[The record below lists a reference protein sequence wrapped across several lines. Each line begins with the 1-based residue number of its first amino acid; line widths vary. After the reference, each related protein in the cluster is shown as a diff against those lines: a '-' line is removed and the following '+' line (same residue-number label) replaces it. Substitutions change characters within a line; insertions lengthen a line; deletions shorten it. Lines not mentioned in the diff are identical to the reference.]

1 MEFKELNYL
10 ITLAEEGNISRAA
23 DKLFMAQSSL
33 SHFIKQVEAELR
45 TTIFVRTSRGIRLTP
60 SGEVLISHA
69 RKMLWEYQAAQN
81 EISDME
87 DIQTG
92 TIRLG
97 ISTFRGTYILPPTMR
112 KFHQRYPGV
121 SVEITEADSFRLE
134 EMIMKNQ
141 LDVALIALPPKFLEN
156 PSMEICIKDEVCLIA
171 NPEHPIVKRA
181 YRQDS
186 SQRLWVSPSDL
197 MDFTF
202 IFSGNHQVLGRL
214 ARDLFH
220 QYGSMPPN
228 IYPTDASP
236 LLATALVRSGMGI
249 ALSYQSS
256 CQLYPDL
263 LYLSIAPERIFVD
276 LALVY
281 PSHEYRS
288 RACEALSACFHE
300 YNVPYI

>member
-10 ITLAEEGNISRAA
+10 IVLAEEGNISRAA

-33 SHFIKQVEAELR
+33 SHFIKQVEAELH

-60 SGEVLISHA
+60 SGEVLVSHA

-87 DIQTG
+87 DMQTG

-97 ISTFRGTYILPPTMR
+97 ISTFRGTYILPPTLR

-121 SVEITEADSFRLE
+121 SVEITEADSFKLE

-141 LDVALIALPPKFLEN
+141 LDMALIALPPKFLEN
-156 PSMEICIKDEVCLIA
+156 PPIDICIKDEVCLIA
-171 NPEHPIVKRA
+171 NPDHPIIQRA
-181 YRQDS
+181 STRGAS
-186 SQRLWVSPSDL
+186 PRLWVEPADL

-202 IFSGNHQVLGRL
+202 IFSGNHQILGRL
-214 ARDLFH
+214 ARQLFR
-220 QYGSMPPN
+220 QYGAMPSK
-228 IYPTDASP
+228 IYPTDVSP
-236 LLATALVRSGMGI
+236 LLATALVRSGIGV
-249 ALSYQSS
+249 ALSYHSS

-281 PSHEYRS
+281 PSHGYRS
-288 RACEALSACFHE
+288 QACKALSACFHE
-300 YNVPYI
+300 YHAFD